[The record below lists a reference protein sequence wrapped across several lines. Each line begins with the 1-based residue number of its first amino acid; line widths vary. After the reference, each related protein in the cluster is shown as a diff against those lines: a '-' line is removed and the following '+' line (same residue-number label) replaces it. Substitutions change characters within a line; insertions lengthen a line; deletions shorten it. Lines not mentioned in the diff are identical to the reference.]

1 MKKST
6 QNNHAFGTPSIAPT
20 SENPALTA
28 ASRLS
33 DFSLTGEQRTAAV
46 ADLKAAVADEEAGQ

>member
-6 QNNHAFGTPSIAPT
+6 QNNHPGGTPSPSPT
-20 SENPALTA
+20 SENPALA
-28 ASRLS
+28 AGSRLS

-46 ADLKAAVADEEAGQ
+46 ADLKQAVADEEAGR